1 MKKGNGGFQVGLF
14 RHRKTLNAR
23 NPVDWT
29 VSWLNLGNVV
39 QGLVLP
45 PPLCL
50 PTCQLWMTLRNLSS
64 YRRPCSTINLSQSC
78 IRVRSQ
84 CHILKKAY
92 SGRCVVNIHSFLFFF
107 IWFQKIVWWRDSSNN
122 NTKRKKQIARTKC
135 SDTWKWFRRD
145 PSRRYRLESKRP
157 RLPTVHAT
165 TTSVEVRLPA
175 AGWNRISSSLN
186 CPTTA
191 SFWSRS
197 SKATNA
203 IGSESRF
210 SLSFLVFIFYLYF
223 W

>member
-122 NTKRKKQIARTKC
+122 NTKRKKTNSPNKMLRHMKMISTRPVPEIPIGIKTAKIADC
-135 SDTWKWFRRD
+135 SCDNNFGGGQAAGSRMEPYFKQPELPNDCKFLEPLIKGYERDWKWVPIF
-145 PSRRYRLESKRP
+145 
-157 RLPTVHAT
+157 
-165 TTSVEVRLPA
+165 
-175 AGWNRISSSLN
+175 I
-186 CPTTA
+186 
-191 SFWSRS
+191 
-197 SKATNA
+197 
-203 IGSESRF
+203 IIF
-210 SLSFLVFIFYLYF
+210 SIYLFIFF